1 MRKKRQRLSPASII
15 VHGVLVLLAAIV
27 IMPLVLPF
35 LFAFKTELEFAYHPW
50 SWPTTFRWANLRM
63 AWQMVQI
70 GQGLMN
76 TLIVC
81 IGAVLTTVPPAAMA
95 GYIFARYRT
104 PMTTVLFYV
113 VMAGFFIPTQMVLIP
128 LYRMTMNLGLLDTLP
143 GLYLPMAAFGVPFW
157 TIIYRSFY
165 ATLPNELVEAARI
178 DGAGHFAIFMRV
190 IVPLTKPATI
200 LAVLLTFMS
209 SWSDYLLA
217 LVLLSTQ
224 SKFTMQLRVARF
236 IGNLGANYFPQYAAG
251 VIISAAPTILLYIIF
266 HKHII
271 RGTTLAGALKG

>member
-50 SWPTTFRWANLRM
+50 SWPTTFRWANFRM

-143 GLYLPMAAFGVPFW
+143 GLYLPMAAFG
-157 TIIYRSFY
+157 
-165 ATLPNELVEAARI
+165 
-178 DGAGHFAIFMRV
+178 AGHFAIFVRV

-251 VIISAAPTILLYIIF
+251 VIISATPTILLYIIF

>member
-50 SWPTTFRWANLRM
+50 SWPTTFRWANFRM

-113 VMAGFFIPTQMVLIP
+113 VMAGFFIPTQMALIP

-178 DGAGHFAIFMRV
+178 DGAGHFAIFVRV

-251 VIISAAPTILLYIIF
+251 VIISATPTILLYIIF